1 MNMLDATVADAVAA
15 AGDELAA
22 AIDSIAARL
31 ETGGRLVYVGAGT
44 SIALAAID
52 AMECPP
58 TFGTDGGAVLAL
70 GAGECAEA
78 EDDAERG
85 TADVA
90 GAFVSA
96 ADAVVAVSA
105 SGTTPY
111 TVGALEAA
119 RAAGALTV
127 AVVCATGSPLGA
139 LADHAIVAD
148 VGPEIVSGST
158 RLKAGTAQKLIV
170 NTISTATMVRLGRTY
185 DGLMVS
191 VVPDNAK
198 LRERARRNVVL
209 ASGAAEDAVDA
220 AFAAAGGDARVALV
234 TLLAG
239 IDAEAARLRLER
251 ARGSVRGAL
260 Q

>member
-1 MNMLDATVADAVAA
+1 M
-15 AGDELAA
+15 
-22 AIDSIAARL
+22 I
-31 ETGGRLVYVGAGT
+31 
-44 SIALAAID
+44 
-52 AMECPP
+52 
-58 TFGTDGGAVLAL
+58 
-70 GAGECAEA
+70 
-78 EDDAERG
+78 
-85 TADVA
+85 
-90 GAFVSA
+90 
-96 ADAVVAVSA
+96 
-105 SGTTPY
+105 
-111 TVGALEAA
+111 
-119 RAAGALTV
+119 
-127 AVVCATGSPLGA
+127 
-139 LADHAIVAD
+139 
-148 VGPEIVSGST
+148 
-158 RLKAGTAQKLIV
+158 
-170 NTISTATMVRLGRTY
+170 RLGRTY